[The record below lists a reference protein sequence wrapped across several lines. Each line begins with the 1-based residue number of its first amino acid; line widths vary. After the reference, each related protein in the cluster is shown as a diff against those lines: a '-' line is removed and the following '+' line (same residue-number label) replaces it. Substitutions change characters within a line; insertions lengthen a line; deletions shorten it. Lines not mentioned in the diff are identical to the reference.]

1 MTMTNPQT
9 QFDILDALARE
20 IERVQ
25 TGQAVTTTGQAISA
39 AEVRA
44 HLRRYDFA
52 APVPLD
58 DLFADVARML
68 REWNVQMNHPRYL
81 GLFNPNTTLA
91 SVVADAL
98 VAVYNP
104 QLAAW
109 SHAPAANEMER
120 HVLQFI
126 GRKLGFPEENFAAH
140 FTSGGSEANLTAA
153 LLALAK
159 RFPAYLQKGL
169 IGLGTQPTVYVSEY
183 AHNSFDKIVKHVGLG
198 TDALRIIPTNDGLQL
213 DPEALRRQLEADVQ
227 QGCTPCMVV
236 GTAGTTS
243 AGVIDPLPGLA
254 DLCGRYGCWFHVD
267 AAWGGAIALSDKWKG
282 LVAGIE
288 RADSVTI
295 DAHKWFFVP
304 FGAGMFFC
312 RHRDVAGEA
321 FRVRADY
328 MPKPQED
335 TYDPYHTTLQWT
347 RRFMGLKL
355 FMTLAEGGGEAF
367 GALLDGQMELARHF
381 RAQLRNG
388 GWQLLNPT
396 ELPVFCFTHPAVA
409 RGQVSPDRVL
419 QRLYAEG
426 NLWIS
431 AVTLKGGQKAFRACL
446 TNYNTT
452 AEDLDFVLA
461 ELHRTIE
468 QMDNGQLKMKNG

>member
-1 MTMTNPQT
+1 MTMLNTHPET
-9 QFDILDALARE
+9 QSDLLDALARE
-20 IERVQ
+20 IERVLA
-25 TGQAVTTTGQAISA
+25 GQAVTTTGKAVRA

-44 HLRRYDFA
+44 HLRRYDFT
-52 APVPLD
+52 APVPLGE
-58 DLFADVARML
+58 LFDDVARML

-81 GLFNPNTTLA
+81 GLFNPNPTLA

-126 GRKLGFPEENFAAH
+126 GRKLGFPDENFAAH

-153 LLALAK
+153 LLALAR

-169 IGLGTQPTVYVSEY
+169 VGLGTQPTVYVSEY
-183 AHNSFDKIVKHVGLG
+183 AHNSFDKIAKHVGLG
-198 TDALRIIPTNDGLQL
+198 TDALRIIPTNDALQM
-213 DPEALRRQLEADVQ
+213 DPEVLRRQLAADRENA
-227 QGCTPCMVV
+227 CTPFLVV

-243 AGVIDPLPGLA
+243 AGVIDPLPDLYGL
-254 DLCGRYGCWFHVD
+254 CRQYGCWFHVD
-267 AAWGGAIALSDKWKG
+267 AAWGGAIVLSEKWKG
-282 LVAGIE
+282 LVTGIE

-328 MPKPQED
+328 MPKPHED

-355 FMTLAEGGGEAF
+355 FMTLAEKGEAGF
-367 GALLDGQMELARHF
+367 GALLDGQMELARYF
-381 RAQLRNG
+381 RKQLRDG

-396 ELPVFCFTHPAVA
+396 ALPVFCFTHPALA
-409 RGQVSPDRVL
+409 QRHMTPDGVL

-452 AEDLDFVLA
+452 AEDLDFVLS
-461 ELHRTIE
+461 ELNRIIRGMPE
-468 QMDNGQLKMKNG
+468 SD

>member
-1 MTMTNPQT
+1 MTHTDT
-9 QFDILDALARE
+9 QFDILGALARE

-25 TGQAVTTTGQAISA
+25 TGQAVTTTGKAVRA

-44 HLRRYDFA
+44 HLRRYNFA

-58 DLFADVARML
+58 DLFEDVTRML

-98 VAVYNP
+98 VALYNP

-159 RFPAYLQKGL
+159 RFPTYLQKGL
-169 IGLGTQPTVYVSEY
+169 VNLGTQPTMYVSEY

-198 TDALRIIPTNDGLQL
+198 TDALRIIATNDGLQL
-213 DPEALRRQLEADVQ
+213 DPTALREQLAADEQ
-227 QGCTPCMVV
+227 QGCTPFMVV

-243 AGVIDPLPGLA
+243 AGVIDPLPKLSGLCQ
-254 DLCGRYGCWFHVD
+254 LYSCWFHVD
-267 AAWGGAIALSDKWKG
+267 AAWGGAIALSEKWKG
-282 LVAGIE
+282 LVAGIDQ
-288 RADSVTI
+288 ADSVTI

-312 RHRDVAGEA
+312 RHRDVVGEA

-355 FMTLAEGGGEAF
+355 FMSLAAQGEAGF
-367 GALLDGQMELARHF
+367 GALLDEQMALGRYFRERLAG
-381 RAQLRNG
+381 NG
-388 GWQLLNPT
+388 WELLNPT
-396 ELPVFCFTHPAVA
+396 ELPVFCFTHPALA
-409 RGQVSPDRVL
+409 GGGAAHDRVL

-431 AVTLKGGQKAFRACL
+431 AVTLKGGRKAFRACL

-452 AEDLDFVLA
+452 AADLDFVLS
-461 ELHRTIE
+461 ELNRLIGNATAS
-468 QMDNGQLKMKNG
+468 D

>member
-1 MTMTNPQT
+1 MMNTDT
-9 QFDILDALARE
+9 QFDILDALTRE

-25 TGQAVTTTGQAISA
+25 TGQAVTTTGKAVSA
-39 AEVRA
+39 AEVRT
-44 HLRRYDFA
+44 HLRRYDFT

-58 DLFADVARML
+58 DLFEDVTRML

-98 VAVYNP
+98 VALYNP

-169 IGLGTQPTVYVSEY
+169 VNLGTQPTVYVSEY

-198 TDALRIIPTNDGLQL
+198 TDALRIIPTNDGLQM
-213 DPEALRRQLEADVQ
+213 DAEALRRQLEADEQ
-227 QGCTPCMVV
+227 QGCTPFMVV

-243 AGVIDPLPGLA
+243 AGVIDPLPALAGLCQ
-254 DLCGRYGCWFHVD
+254 LYSCWFHVD
-267 AAWGGAIALSDKWKG
+267 AAWGGAIALSEKWKG
-282 LVAGIE
+282 LVAGME

-312 RHRDVAGEA
+312 RHRDVVGEA

-355 FMTLAEGGGEAF
+355 FMTLAEQGEEGF
-367 GALLDGQMELARHF
+367 GALLDEQMELGRYF
-381 RAQLRNG
+381 RARLIGN

-396 ELPVFCFTHPAVA
+396 ELPVFCFTHPALAGGRAVH
-409 RGQVSPDRVL
+409 DRVL

-452 AEDLDFVLA
+452 AADLDFVLS
-461 ELHRTIE
+461 ELNRTIGE
-468 QMDNGQLKMKNG
+468 MAASG

>member
-1 MTMTNPQT
+1 
-9 QFDILDALARE
+9 
-20 IERVQ
+20 
-25 TGQAVTTTGQAISA
+25 
-39 AEVRA
+39 
-44 HLRRYDFA
+44 
-52 APVPLD
+52 
-58 DLFADVARML
+58 ML

-98 VAVYNP
+98 VALYNP

-109 SHAPAANEMER
+109 SHAAAANETER
-120 HVLQFI
+120 HVLGYI
-126 GRKLGFPEENFAAH
+126 GKRLGFPDENFATH

-159 RFPAYLQKGL
+159 RFPDYLQKGL
-169 IGLGTQPTVYVSEY
+169 VGLGTQPVMYVSEY

-198 TDALRIIPTNDGLQL
+198 TDALRIIPTDDRLQM
-213 DPEALRRQLEADVQ
+213 DVSALYRQMKADLRG
-227 QGCTPCMVV
+227 GCTPFMVV

-243 AGVIDPLPGLA
+243 AGIVDPLPELA
-254 DLCGRYGCWFHVD
+254 ELCWESGVWFHVD
-267 AAWGGAIALSDKWKG
+267 GAWGGAIVLSEKWKG
-282 LVAGIE
+282 LVTGIE

-312 RHRDVAGEA
+312 RHRDVTEKT

-328 MPKPQED
+328 MPKPHED
-335 TYDPYHTTLQWT
+335 TYDPYHTSLQWT

-355 FMTLAEGGGEAF
+355 FMTLAEKGEAGF
-367 GALLDGQMELARHF
+367 GQLLDEQMELGQYF
-381 RAQLRNG
+381 RQRLADS
-388 GWQLLNPT
+388 GWKLVNPT
-396 ELPVFCFTHPAVA
+396 ELPVFCFTHPTLEEG
-409 RGQVSPDRVL
+409 RITPDRIL

-426 NLWIS
+426 NIWIS

-452 AEDLDFVLA
+452 AGDLDLVVT
-461 ELHRTIE
+461 ELDRLVT
-468 QMDNGQLKMKNG
+468 QMTE

>member
-1 MTMTNPQT
+1 MIDSKTGIHAE
-9 QFDILDALARE
+9 ILEALTRE

-25 TGQAVTTTGQAISA
+25 TGQAVSSVGKAVTA

-44 HLRRYDFA
+44 HLGRYNFSS
-52 APVPLD
+52 PVPLE
-58 DLFADVARML
+58 DLFEDVTRML
-68 REWNVQMNHPRYL
+68 REWNVQMNHPRYM

-98 VAVYNP
+98 VALYNP

-109 SHAPAANEMER
+109 SHAAAANEMER

-126 GRKLGFPEENFAAH
+126 GRRLGFPDENFSAH

-159 RFPAYLQKGL
+159 RFPDYLEKGL
-169 IGLGTQPTVYVSEY
+169 VRLGTQPVMYVSEY
-183 AHNSFDKIVKHVGLG
+183 AHNSFDKIVKNVGLG
-198 TDALRIIPTNDGLQL
+198 TDALRIISTDDRLQL
-213 DPEALRRQLEADVQ
+213 DVAALDRQMQTDLND
-227 QGCTPCMVV
+227 GCTPFMVV

-243 AGVIDPLPGLA
+243 AGIVDPLPQLA
-254 DLCGRYGCWFHVD
+254 DLCRESGVWFHVD
-267 AAWGGAIALSDKWKG
+267 GAWGGAIALSEKWKG
-282 LVAGIE
+282 LVDGID

-312 RHRDVAGEA
+312 RHRDVAEKT

-328 MPKPQED
+328 MPKPQQD
-335 TYDPYHTTLQWT
+335 TFDPYHNSLLWT

-355 FMTLAEGGGEAF
+355 FMTLAEMGEGAF
-367 GALLDGQMELARHF
+367 GQLLDEQMELGRYF
-381 RAQLRNG
+381 RQRLTG
-388 GWQLLNPT
+388 SGWKLVNPT
-396 ELPVFCFTHPAVA
+396 ELPVFCFTHPVIEQ
-409 RGQVSPDRVL
+409 GGVTTDQLL

-452 AEDLDFVLA
+452 AADLDFVVA
-461 ELHRTIE
+461 ELNRLVSKI
-468 QMDNGQLKMKNG
+468 

>member
-1 MTMTNPQT
+1 MNTHTET

-20 IERVQ
+20 IGRVQ
-25 TGQAVTTTGQAISA
+25 TGQAVTTTGKAVTA

-52 APVPLD
+52 SPVPLD
-58 DLFADVARML
+58 DLFEDVARML

-98 VAVYNP
+98 VALYNP

-126 GRKLGFPEENFAAH
+126 GRKLGFPDENFAAH

-169 IGLGTQPTVYVSEY
+169 VGLGTHPTMYVSEY

-198 TDALRIIPTNDGLQL
+198 TDALRIIPTNDALQM
-213 DPEALRRQLEADVQ
+213 DPEALRRQLAADVQ
-227 QGCTPCMVV
+227 QGCTPFMVV

-243 AGVIDPLPGLA
+243 AGVIDPLPALSGLCQ
-254 DLCGRYGCWFHVD
+254 LYRCWFHVD
-267 AAWGGAIALSDKWKG
+267 AAWGGAIALSEKWKG
-282 LVAGIE
+282 LVAGIDQ
-288 RADSVTI
+288 ADSVTI

-312 RHRDVAGEA
+312 RHRDVANET

-328 MPKPQED
+328 MPKPQDD

-355 FMTLAEGGGEAF
+355 FMTLAERGNEGF
-367 GALLDGQMELARHF
+367 SALLDGQMELARHF
-381 RAQLRNG
+381 RGRLRDG

-396 ELPVFCFTHPAVA
+396 ELPVFCFTHPSLVH
-409 RGQVSPDRVL
+409 GPLTPDGVL

-431 AVTLKGGQKAFRACL
+431 TVTLKGGQKAFRACL

-461 ELHRTIE
+461 ELNRILLDTSAPS
-468 QMDNGQLKMKNG
+468 

>member
-1 MTMTNPQT
+1 MNPRTET

-25 TGQAVTTTGQAISA
+25 TGQAVTTTGKAVRA

-44 HLRRYDFA
+44 HLRRYDFT

-58 DLFADVARML
+58 DLFEDVARML

-98 VAVYNP
+98 VALYNP

-120 HVLQFI
+120 HVLAFI
-126 GRKLGFPEENFAAH
+126 GKKLGFPEENFAAH

-159 RFPAYLQKGL
+159 HFPAYLQKGL
-169 IGLGTQPTVYVSEY
+169 VNLGTQPTAYVSEY

-198 TDALRIIPTNDGLQL
+198 TDALRIIPTNDALQL
-213 DPEALRRQLEADVQ
+213 DAEALRRQLEADLAN
-227 QGCTPCMVV
+227 GCTPFLVV

-243 AGVIDPLPGLA
+243 AGVIDPLPELAGL
-254 DLCGRYGCWFHVD
+254 CRQYGCWFHVD
-267 AAWGGAIALSDKWKG
+267 AAWGGAITLSDKWKG
-282 LVAGIE
+282 LVAGME

-312 RHRDVAGEA
+312 RHRDVVGET

-355 FMTLAEGGGEAF
+355 FMTLAEQGEEAF
-367 GALLDGQMELARHF
+367 GTLLDEQMALGRYFRERLAG
-381 RAQLRNG
+381 N

-396 ELPVFCFTHPAVA
+396 ELPVFCFTHPALA
-409 RGQVSPDRVL
+409 GGGAHDRVL
-419 QRLYAEG
+419 QRLYAES

-452 AEDLDFVLA
+452 AADLDFVLA
-461 ELHRTIE
+461 ELNRIIRDVAATS
-468 QMDNGQLKMKNG
+468 